1 MEKLLTQ
8 GFEERRR
15 IKRYGFKNLT
25 GFTQSLDNSCFTG
38 ALEIYYRFLSE
49 FTKKGALN
57 MKREGMRFELSG
69 SAFHFSFMQSLGF
82 PRRTD
87 S

>member
-1 MEKLLTQ
+1 MEK
-8 GFEERRR
+8 EEEEE
-15 IKRYGFKNLT
+15 KKKYYFKNLT
-25 GFTQSLDNSCFTG
+25 GFTQSLDNSCFIG

-49 FTKKGALN
+49 FTKKGAPN
-57 MKREGMRFELSG
+57 MKKERMRFELSG